1 MKELFGGTLTWA
13 SSSSKPSCS
22 DLGDGDIAAVLAEHQ
37 VLAVR
42 RIGDAA
48 IAAARILSERDVVL
62 QNNAG
67 VGVEHLDGL
76 RRAQGEDGGGVTFE
90 IGVQRDGLRADPD
103 AEVDLGAGWGDDLA
117 IADDPRAVR
126 LRAGD
131 VGRIRLGL
139 SSGEPRKAQPRRQQ
153 AGERTQT
160 VDPRLISRADFETFF
175 ETCTRSP
182 PWIFVH
188 AQPGSAVRASA
199 CKYDQRRRIT

>member
-13 SSSSKPSCS
+13 SSSSKPCVR
-22 DLGDGDIAAVLAEHQ
+22 DVGDGDIAAVLAEHQ

-76 RRAQGEDGGGVTFE
+76 RRAQGEDGGGVSAG
-90 IGVQRDGLRADPD
+90 IGVQRDGLRADLD

-117 IADDPRAVR
+117 IADDP
-126 LRAGD
+126 
-131 VGRIRLGL
+131 
-139 SSGEPRKAQPRRQQ
+139 
-153 AGERTQT
+153 
-160 VDPRLISRADFETFF
+160 
-175 ETCTRSP
+175 
-182 PWIFVH
+182 
-188 AQPGSAVRASA
+188 
-199 CKYDQRRRIT
+199 